1 MQTHLQETAMKI
13 NGVEGMSSEQLGF
26 EVQRGGKFVFY
37 YYCVSLL
44 VVTFR
49 RASPIYF
56 VRSGESATGKGLP
69 WILLTVLLGWWGIPW
84 GLIRSIQFLAVNLK
98 GGKDVTAEIMAKT
111 GHNTLPPAG
120 SQLFNLPETSVL
132 TRDATGGLS

>member
-1 MQTHLQETAMKI
+1 MKI
-13 NGVEGMSSEQLGF
+13 NGVEGMSTEQLGF

-49 RASPIYF
+49 RPSPIYF
-56 VRSGESATGKGLP
+56 IRSGESATGKGLP
-69 WILLTVLLGWWGIPW
+69 WILLTVLLGWWGIPC
-84 GLIRSIQFLAVNLK
+84 GPIRSIQSLVVNLK

-111 GHNTLPPAG
+111 RP
-120 SQLFNLPETSVL
+120 
-132 TRDATGGLS
+132 